1 MKRVLVY
8 RHAKTEKAQGRM
20 PDFERELTAHGTD
33 QARSIGRALAAAA
46 LRPELVITS
55 DAVRAVQ
62 TAELTRDEAGFNVEI
77 RLQEELYGADAA
89 EYLSILR
96 EQDDT
101 YATIMIVGHNPA
113 IEDLL
118 GMLTG
123 GEVTM
128 KTGWVAVLDAP
139 IDAWEDFADGADVTI
154 AQTVQ
159 PEP

>member
-8 RHAKTEKAQGRM
+8 RHAKTEKAHGRM
-20 PDFERELTAHGTD
+20 PDFERELTALGTD
-33 QARSIGRALAAAA
+33 QARSIGRALAAGA

-62 TAELTRDEAGFNVEI
+62 TAELTRDEAGFSAEI
-77 RLQEELYGADAA
+77 RLQEELYGADAS

-96 EQDDT
+96 EQDDI
-101 YATIMIVGHNPA
+101 YSTIMVVGHNPA

-128 KTGWVAVLDAP
+128 KTGWLAVVDAP
-139 IDAWEDFADGADVTI
+139 IDAWENLGDGTGVTI

-159 PEP
+159 PES